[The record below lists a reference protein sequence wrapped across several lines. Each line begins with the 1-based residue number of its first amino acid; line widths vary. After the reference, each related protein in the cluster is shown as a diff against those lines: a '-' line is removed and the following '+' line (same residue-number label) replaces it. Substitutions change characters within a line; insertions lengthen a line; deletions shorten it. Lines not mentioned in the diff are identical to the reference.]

1 MKENF
6 TPLFKEKED
15 EQFYYNNGKWIKC
28 GESTIDSLWNSW
40 VSSPKASRQFDEEG
54 FLVFGYE

>member
-6 TPLFKEKED
+6 TPLFKEKGD
-15 EQFYYNNGKWIKC
+15 DQFYFSDGKWVKC
-28 GESTIDSLWNSW
+28 GENIINPLWNSW
-40 VSSPKASRQFDEEG
+40 VVSQKASKQYDKEG